1 MAEKKLPDI
10 TRRQFLKGA
19 AKVAGATALPGS
31 GLASIGEA
39 VEKPLTINQ
48 KLDLTKNVMEQLS
61 KLKVTPRQNKIL
73 LFLENEYYRR
83 ESNKRASLKE
93 KGKTYQYYLD
103 PEVAEEYLGEFDSL
117 FAPENFNALFE
128 AEGNA
133 SREIQEVID
142 IEKQR
147 IKLHDIIQEYNLPFN
162 SLINY
167 AEDYQYRYIEPD
179 KPKLLDNFNKI
190 KKNYLEDYNKVKSLP
205 NQEVLVNDKNKYR
218 LNKVEEYIN
227 SEKARSLE
235 NKIMKK
241 YNLNRYQVDYLKQF
255 PSSEQS
261 DAVLGPK
268 VLKDDFN
275 LTSSQLDEPLFQ
287 EYFKLEN
294 RFRPAGVHASNN
306 ALNSFSQQQNKE
318 KMKIGTD
325 IINDL
330 TPSLNTKK
338 LEKNVKQIANKEMDE
353 ADLKKLVH
361 GTAELDKNNVE
372 QKPKAIEGPK
382 LSDTKTIEEPKLSN
396 TQTIEGEAKRIPE
409 PEGLEVEVEDVEEI
423 QQKNPVLAQRIVNLL
438 GKSIRRS
445 PYVFGLTP
453 TKMGDAELNI
463 KDKQGNLIPRRK
475 GGTVMRNYNKNY
487 NTQRTI

>member
-83 ESNKRASLKE
+83 ESNRRVSSE
-93 KGKTYQYYLD
+93 GKGKTYKYYLD

-147 IKLHDIIQEYNLPFN
+147 MKLYDIIEEYNLPFN

-167 AEDYQYRYIEPD
+167 AEDYQYKYIEPD

-205 NQEVLVNDKNKYR
+205 NQEVLVNDKN
-218 LNKVEEYIN
+218 
-227 SEKARSLE
+227 
-235 NKIMKK
+235 
-241 YNLNRYQVDYLKQF
+241 
-255 PSSEQS
+255 
-261 DAVLGPK
+261 
-268 VLKDDFN
+268 
-275 LTSSQLDEPLFQ
+275 
-287 EYFKLEN
+287 
-294 RFRPAGVHASNN
+294 
-306 ALNSFSQQQNKE
+306 
-318 KMKIGTD
+318 
-325 IINDL
+325 
-330 TPSLNTKK
+330 
-338 LEKNVKQIANKEMDE
+338 
-353 ADLKKLVH
+353 
-361 GTAELDKNNVE
+361 
-372 QKPKAIEGPK
+372 
-382 LSDTKTIEEPKLSN
+382 
-396 TQTIEGEAKRIPE
+396 IP
-409 PEGLEVEVEDVEEI
+409 
-423 QQKNPVLAQRIVNLL
+423 
-438 GKSIRRS
+438 
-445 PYVFGLTP
+445 
-453 TKMGDAELNI
+453 
-463 KDKQGNLIPRRK
+463 
-475 GGTVMRNYNKNY
+475 
-487 NTQRTI
+487 